1 MLRLLSLIVVT
12 ASLLLGTPSR
22 ALAKEPLP
30 ATVAVVASLYRN
42 YAWEAVI
49 DEPGDVGIGLFQQTA
64 SELAR
69 YFDPALTNLIT
80 KDRECAVRARGM
92 CRLDFLPIWDSQ
104 DPIGATVKI
113 TKGASPN
120 EVSVALLHPAGPTR
134 EPLTYVLTKTS
145 AGWRIADIR
154 FGSNQPPLKALL
166 LAPLP
171 R

>member
-1 MLRLLSLIVVT
+1 MRLLSLRLVT
-12 ASLLLGTPSR
+12 ASLLLWSPWH

-30 ATVAVVASLYRN
+30 ATVALVASLYRS

-49 DEPGDVGIGLFQQTA
+49 DEPGDSAVSLFQQTA

-69 YFDPALTNLIT
+69 YFDPTLTSLIL
-80 KDRECAVRARGM
+80 KDRECAVRVRGM
-92 CRLDFLPIWDSQ
+92 CRLDFEPIWDSQ

-113 TKGASPN
+113 TKGATQS
-120 EVSVALLHPAGPTR
+120 EVFVALAYPAETPPK
-134 EPLTYVLTKTS
+134 PLTYVLTKTS

-154 FGSNQPPLKALL
+154 FGGHEPSLKALL
-166 LAPLP
+166 LAPLS